1 MAQSGP
7 ADRKA
12 FADFVAAQVPEPYR
26 KLVFQTR
33 RGGEVSL
40 IIEGIATAAF
50 HGELAMPDS
59 IGGCRAT
66 EGSFNEPQVRCSRF
80 RVFRCPRG

>member
-12 FADFVAAQVPEPYR
+12 FADFVAGQVPEPYR
-26 KLVFQTR
+26 KLVFLTR

-40 IIEGIATAAF
+40 IIEGLATAAY
-50 HGELAMPDS
+50 HGEIAMPDS
-59 IGGCRAT
+59 NGG
-66 EGSFNEPQVRCSRF
+66 SLSR
-80 RVFRCPRG
+80 PANA